1 MQKGGFNLFTV
12 QAGRIKV
19 IRGDTG
25 IFDLNLDNYT
35 LKEGD
40 KVYFTV
46 KSDYD
51 SEAVIFKE
59 VTEFPEGKAKF
70 ILTSE
75 DTDLEPGTYL
85 YDVQCNL
92 ADGRVDTVI
101 TPNKFQVLGGITS
114 V

>member
-1 MQKGGFNLFTV
+1 MFTV
-12 QAGRIKV
+12 SNLDNRIKV

-25 IFDLNLDNYT
+25 ILDLTLDNYQ
-35 LKEGD
+35 LKDGD

-46 KSDYD
+46 KKDYA
-51 SEAVIFKE
+51 SEESLIFKE
-59 VTEFPEGKAKF
+59 VTSFSDGKAKF
-70 ILTSE
+70 IFTKE
-75 DTDLEPGTYL
+75 DTNLEIGTYL

-101 TPNKFQVLGGITS
+101 TASKFQVLGGITD

>member
-1 MQKGGFNLFTV
+1 MFTI
-12 QAGRIKV
+12 GLDNRIEV

-25 IFDLNLDNYT
+25 ILELTLDNYK

-46 KSDYD
+46 KSSY
-51 SEAVIFKE
+51 EGERLIFKE
-59 VTEFPEGKAKF
+59 VTEFTDGKAKF
-70 ILTSE
+70 ILTSQ
-75 DTDLEPGTYL
+75 DTDLKIGMYL

-101 TPNKFQVLGGITS
+101 SPAKFKVLGGVTD

>member
-1 MQKGGFNLFTV
+1 MFIISHFDKNRITV
-12 QAGRIKV
+12 IQ
-19 IRGDTG
+19 GDTG
-25 IFDLNLDNYT
+25 ILDLALDNYQ

-46 KSDYD
+46 KEGYD
-51 SEAVIFKE
+51 GERLIFKE
-59 VTEFPEGKAKF
+59 VTEFTDGKAKF
-70 ILTSE
+70 IFTAE
-75 DTDLEPGTYL
+75 DTNLEAGTYK

-101 TPNKFQVLGGITS
+101 KPTEFKILGGITD